1 MVEDEEEKKEKKEKA
16 TLIKSRDSHL
26 ACEE

>member
-1 MVEDEEEKKEKKEKA
+1 MVEDEEEKKKKEKA

>member
-1 MVEDEEEKKEKKEKA
+1 MVEDEEEKKKEKA